1 MERDDSNE
9 SAIAEP
15 TASDDLSD
23 AQSDS
28 PLEPPAVYVP
38 ACGVLCDI
46 FWWARRPANTN
57 R

>member
-9 SAIAEP
+9 SAVAQP
-15 TASDDLSD
+15 SASDDLSD

-28 PLEPPAVYVP
+28 PLVAPAVYVP

-46 FWWARRPANTN
+46 FWWARRPTNTN

>member
-15 TASDDLSD
+15 SASDDLSG
-23 AQSDS
+23 AQSES
-28 PLEPPAVYVP
+28 PLEPAAVYVP

-46 FWWARRPANTN
+46 FWWARRTANTN
-57 R
+57 L